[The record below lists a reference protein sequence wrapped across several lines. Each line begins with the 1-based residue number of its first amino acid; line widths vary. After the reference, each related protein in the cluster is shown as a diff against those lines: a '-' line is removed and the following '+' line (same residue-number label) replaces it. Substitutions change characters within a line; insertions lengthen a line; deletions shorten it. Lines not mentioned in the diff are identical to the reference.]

1 MTIRTDTTLED
12 TRAQEKQGLSPGD
25 LSILV
30 PDFVRSLK
38 ARNLSKRT
46 VGIYSDS
53 CRLFVDYLVLA
64 GLPTEAR
71 QVTKAHVETYIE
83 SQLAEHKPATACAR
97 FNALSQLFRWLEEES
112 LILETPMARMRRPRV
127 PVETVHVLELED
139 LRKLLATAPPKS
151 RDFLDVRDRA
161 VMLLFCDTGM
171 RLSELAGLKM
181 DDIDRERDC
190 ASVMG
195 KGHKPRVCPYTPAT
209 ATAIDRYLRMR
220 REQKH
225 ASLSH
230 LWITRQGY
238 ATGSAIYRVIRNR
251 AELAGLGPVH
261 PHQLRHSWAH
271 DGLANGESEGDMMML
286 GGWSNRKMLE
296 RYGRELAA
304 DRAIAAR
311 RRHGG
316 LGDRL

>member
-1 MTIRTDTTLED
+1 VLDLLERRTFRKAEFTESSD
-12 TRAQEKQGLSPGD
+12 GH
-25 LSILV
+25 
-30 PDFVRSLK
+30 VRL
-38 ARNLSKRT
+38 
-46 VGIYSDS
+46 
-53 CRLFVDYLVLA
+53 LA
-64 GLPTEAR
+64 PLTHE
-71 QVTKAHVETYIE
+71 
-83 SQLAEHKPATACAR
+83 LAETMPLWAKSLGPIAEHVATYSAR
-97 FNALSQLFRWLEEES
+97 PW
-112 LILETPMARMRRPRV
+112 TARTRPPHRSRPGVIAMRRPRV

-161 VMLLFCDTGM
+161 IMLLFCDTGM

-190 ASVMG
+190 AQVMG

-209 ATAIDRYLRMR
+209 ATSLDRYLRMR

-225 ASLSH
+225 AKLEH

-251 AELAGLGPVH
+251 AQLAGLGDVH

-271 DGLANGESEGDMMML
+271 DGLANGESEGDMMVL

-316 LGDRL
+316 LGDRI